1 MGVSTRVEDNAVHVE
16 PPVVD
21 FIDNRTFV
29 VALELFK
36 FYVGEIR
43 SQRVE
48 ESLKRRIAINAF
60 LSDSQQIQ
68 IWSVDNKNFH
78 NRLVL
83 GLSRFFR
90 RNCLP
95 LLQQDSP
102 GISAKLI
109 KLSVFFNTAM
119 TELPDNATLV
129 ELFNAHL
136 SLEKGLS
143 ANTVVSYDNDV
154 QKLLQFLEEKNERL
168 PSVTEPLLHEFLSVL
183 HDIGI
188 HPRSQARIVSGI
200 RVFFQF
206 LKTSGYTDHNPAT
219 LLELPRLGRQLPDI
233 LTVDEIDAM
242 EAACDDSTYEGCR
255 NRAIIETTYCCGL
268 RVSELV
274 GLQMSKV
281 DIDEGYVTVDGKGSK
296 QRIVPIAS
304 SAVDAIRAYLPLR
317 SNLTPKRGSEDILF
331 LNRRGGQLTRTM
343 IFYIVKKLCGECGIK
358 KNISPHTLRHSFATH
373 LLEGGANLRAIQ
385 EMLGHE
391 SITTTEIYVHIDRS
405 FLRQEVANCHPR
417 SRKK

>member
-1 MGVSTRVEDNAVHVE
+1 
-16 PPVVD
+16 
-21 FIDNRTFV
+21 
-29 VALELFK
+29 
-36 FYVGEIR
+36 
-43 SQRVE
+43 
-48 ESLKRRIAINAF
+48 
-60 LSDSQQIQ
+60 
-68 IWSVDNKNFH
+68 
-78 NRLVL
+78 
-83 GLSRFFR
+83 
-90 RNCLP
+90 
-95 LLQQDSP
+95 
-102 GISAKLI
+102 
-109 KLSVFFNTAM
+109 M

-143 ANTVVSYDNDV
+143 ANTVASYDNDV

-317 SNLTPKRGSEDILF
+317 SNLTPKRG
-331 LNRRGGQLTRTM
+331 
-343 IFYIVKKLCGECGIK
+343 GECGIK

>member
-1 MGVSTRVEDNAVHVE
+1 
-16 PPVVD
+16 
-21 FIDNRTFV
+21 
-29 VALELFK
+29 
-36 FYVGEIR
+36 
-43 SQRVE
+43 
-48 ESLKRRIAINAF
+48 
-60 LSDSQQIQ
+60 
-68 IWSVDNKNFH
+68 
-78 NRLVL
+78 
-83 GLSRFFR
+83 
-90 RNCLP
+90 
-95 LLQQDSP
+95 
-102 GISAKLI
+102 
-109 KLSVFFNTAM
+109 M
-119 TELPDNATLV
+119 TELPDNVTLV

-200 RVFFQF
+200 REFFQF

-304 SAVDAIRAYLPLR
+304 SAGGTIRPSLR
-317 SNLTPKRGSEDILF
+317 QRGHPFPQPPRRAANPHNDILH
-331 LNRRGGQLTRTM
+331 R
-343 IFYIVKKLCGECGIK
+343 KE
-358 KNISPHTLRHSFATH
+358 TLRRVRHKEKHQSAH
-373 LLEGGANLRAIQ
+373 PP
-385 EMLGHE
+385 
-391 SITTTEIYVHIDRS
+391 S
-405 FLRQEVANCHPR
+405 FLCHASSRGRRQSARHTGNAR
-417 SRKK
+417 T